1 MDYLTIIAVT
11 LAAIG
16 VVGMAWLGGYEVGSS
31 SASNAISAERDFAD
45 RRIQGLLASLN
56 EKKPRLRYRKVD
68 ARSVGR
74 KRYLN
79 TKLKEVA

>member
-1 MDYLTIIAVT
+1 MDYLTIIIAT
-11 LAAIG
+11 LAAMG
-16 VVGMAWLGGYEVGSS
+16 VVAMAWIGGYQVGSS
-31 SASNAISAERDFAD
+31 TAISAERDFAD

>member
-16 VVGMAWLGGYEVGSS
+16 VVSMAWIGGYQVGSTT
-31 SASNAISAERDFAD
+31 AISVERDFAD
-45 RRIQGLLASLN
+45 RRIKGLLDSLN
-56 EKKPRLRYRKVD
+56 EKTPRLRYRKVD
-68 ARSVGR
+68 PRKVGR

-79 TKLKEVA
+79 SKLKEVA

>member
-1 MDYLTIIAVT
+1 MDYLTIIIAT
-11 LAAIG
+11 LAAMG
-16 VVGMAWLGGYEVGSS
+16 VVAMAWIGGYQVGSS
-31 SASNAISAERDFAD
+31 TAISAERDFAD

-74 KRYLN
+74 KRYLT

>member
-1 MDYLTIIAVT
+1 MEYLTIIAVT

-16 VVGMAWLGGYEVGSS
+16 VIGMAWIGGYETGSTR
-31 SASNAISAERDFAD
+31 ASSAERDFAD

-56 EKKPRLRYRKVD
+56 ENKPRLRYRKVD
-68 ARSVGR
+68 PRKVGR

-79 TKLKEVA
+79 TKLQEVA

>member
-1 MDYLTIIAVT
+1 MDYLTITLAT
-11 LAAIG
+11 LAAMG
-16 VVGMAWLGGYEVGSS
+16 VVAMAWLGGYQVGS
-31 SASNAISAERDFAD
+31 SNAISAERDFAD

-68 ARSVGR
+68 ARMVGR

-79 TKLKEVA
+79 SKLKEVA

>member
-1 MDYLTIIAVT
+1 MDYLTIILAT
-11 LAAIG
+11 LAAMG
-16 VVGMAWLGGYEVGSS
+16 VVTMAWLGGYQVGSS
-31 SASNAISAERDFAD
+31 TAISVERDLAD

-68 ARSVGR
+68 PRKVGR

-79 TKLKEVA
+79 SKLKEVA

>member
-1 MDYLTIIAVT
+1 MDYLTIIIAT
-11 LAAIG
+11 LAAMG
-16 VVGMAWLGGYEVGSS
+16 VVAMAWIGGYQVGSS
-31 SASNAISAERDFAD
+31 TAISAERDFAD
-45 RRIQGLLASLN
+45 RRIQGLLARLN